1 MVRLTSRPLAPFG
14 QEVELASLQAIGTQ
28 EADQLRAIFK
38 QDGLLIVKGLQ
49 LDPAG
54 QQAFCQ
60 LFGPVSDSPFEN
72 FVVSNVRTGGYLGK
86 RELLWH
92 NDVPFLPKP
101 YQYAC
106 LHAVEVDPEAV
117 GTRFISAYRG
127 YDRLPT
133 ALQDRLQ
140 GMKALHVRERVYD
153 RPTRLTDL
161 IEGDMCTVHD
171 IVRTDPE
178 SGRKYLFVNQAW
190 TAQVIGLSEADSDA
204 LLQEIFGYF
213 YIDDQVLEH
222 KWAEGD
228 LVLWD
233 NIVLQHARGL
243 AGEGRRTLY
252 RVTVTD
258 LGYAEQYPFD
268 VQRISSEL
276 HNDAMLADQDA

>member
-1 MVRLTSRPLAPFG
+1 
-14 QEVELASLQAIGTQ
+14 
-28 EADQLRAIFK
+28 
-38 QDGLLIVKGLQ
+38 
-49 LDPAG
+49 
-54 QQAFCQ
+54 
-60 LFGPVSDSPFEN
+60 
-72 FVVSNVRTGGYLGK
+72 
-86 RELLWH
+86 
-92 NDVPFLPKP
+92 
-101 YQYAC
+101 
-106 LHAVEVDPEAV
+106 
-117 GTRFISAYRG
+117 
-127 YDRLPT
+127 
-133 ALQDRLQ
+133 
-140 GMKALHVRERVYD
+140 MKALHVRERVYD

-178 SGRKYLFVNQAW
+178 NGRKYLFVNQAW
-190 TAQVIGLSEADSDA
+190 TAQVIGLSETDSDA